1 MLDLILA
8 CNALLNVSSL
18 YSRSN
23 DPIRSSVL
31 SVKAERLASASHIT
45 PACRL
50 SPVMS
55 RFISQK
61 PVTSPVGFRSVVML
75 CSTEHTSP
83 DFCWQTVRPRYGS
96 EEGAACA
103 RGSQSNS
110 PADCP
115 TRSPGVQ
122 PDNRA

>member
-31 SVKAERLASASHIT
+31 SIKAERLASASHIT
-45 PACRL
+45 PGWRL

-55 RFISQK
+55 RLISQK

-75 CSTEHTSP
+75 CSTEPTSP
-83 DFCWQTVRPRYGS
+83 VLRIQTACPRHGS
-96 EEGAACA
+96 DDGGACDSA
-103 RGSQSNS
+103 SQSNS
-110 PADCP
+110 PAD
-115 TRSPGVQ
+115 
-122 PDNRA
+122 